1 MGKKLLDL
9 DQLQNLMYSTSSAI
23 PKDVFNTFTG
33 KISIILLMGDSVKQH
48 QNKHLPDLDHCYQ
61 FPATP
66 VLQHHE
72 MQEDLAFL
80 FRLLMKLIG

>member
-9 DQLQNLMYSTSSAI
+9 EWLQNLMYSRSSAI
-23 PKDVFNTFTG
+23 LM
-33 KISIILLMGDSVKQH
+33 SSILLLEKSLWLMSDSVKQQ

-66 VLQHHE
+66 VL
-72 MQEDLAFL
+72 
-80 FRLLMKLIG
+80 